1 MTTSRVPDQSG
12 RTVLVTGATG
22 GVGFFTSA
30 ALAGAGAR
38 VIVTGRDTTRVAAAL
53 RGIRRLA
60 PGADVRGARIDTTEL
75 ERLPGTVDAIVDA
88 VGGRLDGLILNAGIT
103 MPPRERQVTADGHE
117 RVVATNALGHF
128 VIAGRALPALAAAG
142 AAGDRPARMV
152 WLGSLST
159 LAPFDPVD
167 LELEHGYSAAQAY
180 AQSKIVM
187 QALGFEAAGRLSAAG
202 IAVDSVVAHP
212 GYALS
217 GRDRRI
223 PGINEPTKRQ
233 RFVDEL
239 QAVFTQSKQQGA
251 RPIVHAAT
259 DPDVRTGEF
268 WGPAG
273 LVKGPPRL
281 AAPAAMT
288 MDAAVRGR
296 IWRDCVAATGTDW
309 PIAAVA
315 AVAPLAGK

>member
-1 MTTSRVPDQSG
+1 MTTSRVPDQTG
-12 RTVLVTGATG
+12 RTILVTGATA

-30 ALAGAGAR
+30 ALARAGAR
-38 VIVTGRDTTRVAAAL
+38 VVVTGRDRTRVRAAL

-60 PGADVRGARIDTTEL
+60 PGADVLGARLDVTEL
-75 ERLPGTVDAIVDA
+75 ERIPGLVDRIVDA
-88 VGGRLDGLILNAGIT
+88 VGGRLDGLILNAGVT
-103 MPPRERQVTADGHE
+103 VPPRDRQVTADGHE

-128 VIAGRALPALAAAG
+128 VIGARALPALAANR
-142 AAGDRPARMV
+142 AATGRTARIV

-167 LELEHGYSAAQAY
+167 LELEHGYSAARAY

-187 QALGFEAAGRLSAAG
+187 QALGFEAAGRLAVAG
-202 IAVDSVVAHP
+202 LPVASIVAHP

-217 GRDRRI
+217 GRDRRV
-223 PGINEPTKRQ
+223 PGINEPTKGQ

-239 QAVFTQSKQQGA
+239 QAVFTQSKERGA
-251 RPIVHAAT
+251 QSIVHAAT
-259 DPDVRTGEF
+259 DPRVRTGEF

-273 LVKGPPRL
+273 LVKGAPRRS
-281 AAPAAMT
+281 APAPIT
-288 MDAAVRGR
+288 MDAGVRGR

-309 PIAAVA
+309 PIEALA
-315 AVAPLAGK
+315 AGK